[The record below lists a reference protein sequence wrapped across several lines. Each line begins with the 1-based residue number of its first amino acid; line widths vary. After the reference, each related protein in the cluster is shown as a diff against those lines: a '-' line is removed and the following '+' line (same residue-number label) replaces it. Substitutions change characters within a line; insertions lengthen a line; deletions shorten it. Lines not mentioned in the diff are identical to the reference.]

1 MLEKCRKNVE
11 KAVVRM
17 FDCKVVISVYKLTAI
32 FLFFFFTV
40 FFLKSNLVIFNEK
53 ILFSGRPP
61 LLPVL
66 RGLRRQQRDPA
77 FLHQLRLHLVDFH
90 IY

>member
-32 FLFFFFTV
+32 FLFLFFV

>member
-32 FLFFFFTV
+32 FLFFFFV